1 MKKNPFKKDKK
12 PALPG
17 MILIFRWL
25 LVLEAIELFLLGV
38 YHFSLNKG
46 PQLFNLLF
54 SQWITG
60 RTALNWTS
68 LRLFL
73 KQLVS
78 NAASQS
84 LLIALVES
92 AVLFMLTVLA
102 LWAAIGFFR
111 LWVFAWDLAMF
122 IQGGALLTSLIL
134 YFVNK
139 PLHINFLMVT
149 GIFMVLY
156 LNYADMRSFFE
167 SLRSNEEINQ

>member
-1 MKKNPFKKDKK
+1 MKKEKNENEIMPVV
-12 PALPG
+12 PG
-17 MILIFRWL
+17 MVLIFRWL

-46 PQLFNLLF
+46 PLLFYSLF

-60 RTALNWTS
+60 RSALNWTS
-68 LRLFL
+68 LHLFL
-73 KQLVS
+73 NQLVR

-92 AVLFMLTVLA
+92 AVLFLLTVLA
-102 LWAAIGFFR
+102 LWAAVGFFR
-111 LWVFAWDLAMF
+111 LWSFAWDLAMF
-122 IQGGALLTSLIL
+122 IQGAALLTSLIL

-139 PLHINFLMVT
+139 PIHINFLMLT

-156 LNYADMRSFFE
+156 LNYADMRSFFNT
-167 SLRSNEEINQ
+167 LRSNGEANN